1 MLPVARCQTHVAFT
15 SGQAGVELSFK
26 KIVRW
31 SPEVETDARRN
42 VGERLLDSRDRPLA
56 AYWYLT
62 HTTSGIL
69 VRKMLA

>member
-31 SPEVETDARRN
+31 STEVETDARRN
-42 VGERLLDSRDRPLA
+42 VGENLILATGLSRRTGTLHTRPLEFSFA
-56 AYWYLT
+56 
-62 HTTSGIL
+62 
-69 VRKMLA
+69 KC